1 MIAGLERNLLLGPG
15 FRSSPEEGQGNRG
28 QLRNGG
34 HHSISMFL
42 SEQRFED
49 IYSVPRYIIV
59 EDGAL
64 NCPVFLLLRIV
75 RYKLMSFSCASTFHA
90 ANRQILHLEK
100 FPTSHLEAVFRQ

>member
-15 FRSSPEEGQGNRG
+15 QPEEGEGQGNRG
-28 QLRNGG
+28 RLRNGG

-42 SEQRFED
+42 TEQD
-49 IYSVPRYIIV
+49 LKIYTPIYSRYIV

-75 RYKLMSFSCASTFHA
+75 
-90 ANRQILHLEK
+90 
-100 FPTSHLEAVFRQ
+100 